1 MRIFRQARWAKS
13 GINVQEINKH
23 QIFVAFTVVLI
34 LSMTIYHDGHF
45 RDLFSYY
52 EDGGEKTYDIEN
64 DGWSVDLDSQFE
76 MADEFDLMLKNIDDY
91 EYPANSVIV
100 VDQGTIVRER
110 YYHDFSYRTQF
121 NTYSVTKSFTSALI
135 GIAIDQGIIGSVD
148 DTVVSYFPN
157 TTFDNASPEK
167 QSVTIRHVLTMTSGF
182 DYGEDPTLAPPV
194 AGSIATHVLNSPV
207 TREPGTSWVYDS
219 QAPSILTRIIEI
231 QSNMSFT
238 DFANESLFDP
248 LGIQEI
254 AWGTDD
260 SGLAYGGFGLYLT
273 SREMAKLGQLFLQ
286 EGQWN
291 GEQIISKE
299 WVQEST
305 SDHMPNDVQFVY
317 SVRPT
322 GNYGYLWWTYD
333 GFYIASGLHGQRII
347 VSPENDY
354 VLVFTSLDVTQQ
366 GANDLHSSV
375 LDGNFAGWE
384 EPMTDFYKRSAP
396 YLVLLLLFFATINF
410 AFLKYG
416 INQRI
421 SSKGKD
427 QDIVLTSLGLSVY
440 AVFVGFLATLSIIF
454 VVLDLFF
461 AGSRGILF
469 PKFQWLTWLMLII
482 FTGSVVVLDKEWLK
496 YRHNTN
502 LAGMLKFI
510 VPKSIF
516 FVILAVFLFFDVYLK
531 MVADFSA

>member
-1 MRIFRQARWAKS
+1 M
-13 GINVQEINKH
+13 QEINRH
-23 QIFVAFTVVLI
+23 QTFVVFTVVLV
-34 LSMTIYHDGHF
+34 LSMTVYSNGHF

-52 EDGGEKTYDIEN
+52 EHAGEKSYDLDN
-64 DGWSVDLDSQFE
+64 DGWSVDLDSPFE
-76 MADEFDLMLKNIDDY
+76 MAEEFDLMLKNIDDY
-91 EYPANSVIV
+91 EYPANSVIIV
-100 VDQGTIVRER
+100 NQGTIVREI
-110 YYHDFSYRTQF
+110 YYNDFSYSTQF
-121 NTYSVTKSFTSALI
+121 NTYSVTKSFTSALV

-148 DTVVSYFPN
+148 DPVVSYFPN
-157 TTFDNASPEK
+157 TTFDHDSPEK

-194 AGSIATHVLNSPV
+194 EGSVATHVLNSPV

-231 QSNMSFT
+231 QSNMSLL
-238 DFANESLFDP
+238 DFANEYLFDS
-248 LGIQEI
+248 LGIQEVS
-254 AWGTDD
+254 WGTDD
-260 SGLAYGGFGLYLT
+260 TGLAYGGFSLYLT
-273 SREMAKLGQLFLQ
+273 SREMAKFGQLFLQ
-286 EGQWN
+286 EGMWN
-291 GEQIISKE
+291 DEEIISKE
-299 WVQEST
+299 WVREST
-305 SDHMPNDVQFVY
+305 LDHMPDDVQFVY
-317 SVRPT
+317 SVRPS
-322 GNYGYLWWTYD
+322 GGYGYLWWTYD
-333 GFYIASGLHGQRII
+333 GFYTASGLHGQRII
-347 VSPENDY
+347 VNPGNEY
-354 VLVFTSLDVTQQ
+354 VVVFTSLDVTQE
-366 GANDLHSSV
+366 GADNLHRA
-375 LDGNFAGWE
+375 LLEGNFAGWE

-396 YLVLLLLFFATINF
+396 YLVLLLLFFATINL

-427 QDIVLTSLGLSVY
+427 RDIVLTSLGLSAY

-454 VVLDLFF
+454 VVLDFFF

-510 VPKSIF
+510 VPKSII

>member
-1 MRIFRQARWAKS
+1 M
-13 GINVQEINKH
+13 QEINRH
-23 QIFVAFTVVLI
+23 QTFIVFTVVLV
-34 LSMTIYHDGHF
+34 LSMTVYSNGHF

-52 EDGGEKTYDIEN
+52 EHAGDKSYDPDN
-64 DGWSVDLDSQFE
+64 DGWSVDLDAPFE
-76 MADEFDLMLKNIDDY
+76 MADEFNLMLKNIDDY

-100 VDQGTIVRER
+100 VNQGTIVREI
-110 YYHDFSYRTQF
+110 YYNDFSYSTQF
-121 NTYSVTKSFTSALI
+121 NTYSVTKSFTSALV

-148 DTVVSYFPN
+148 DPVVSYFPN
-157 TTFDNASPEK
+157 ATFDHDSPEK

-194 AGSIATHVLNSPV
+194 EGSVATHVLNSPV

-219 QAPSILTRIIEI
+219 QAPSILIRIIEI
-231 QSNMSFT
+231 QSNMSLL
-238 DFANESLFDP
+238 DFANEYLFDS
-248 LGIQEI
+248 LGIQEVS
-254 AWGTDD
+254 WGTDD
-260 SGLAYGGFGLYLT
+260 SGLAYGGFSLYLT
-273 SREMAKLGQLFLQ
+273 SREMAKFGQLFLQ
-286 EGQWN
+286 EGMWN
-291 GEQIISKE
+291 DEEIISKE
-299 WVQEST
+299 WVREST
-305 SDHMPNDVQFVY
+305 LDHMPDDVHFVY
-317 SVRPT
+317 SVKPS
-322 GNYGYLWWTYD
+322 GGYGYLWWTYD
-333 GFYIASGLHGQRII
+333 GFYTASGLHGQRII
-347 VSPENDY
+347 VNPSSEY
-354 VLVFTSLDVTQQ
+354 VVVFTSLDVTQE
-366 GANDLHSSV
+366 GADNLHRA
-375 LDGNFAGWE
+375 LLEGNFAGWE

-396 YLVLLLLFFATINF
+396 YLFLLLMFFATINL

-421 SSKGKD
+421 FSEGKD
-427 QDIVLTSLGLSVY
+427 WGIVLTSLGLSAY

>member
-1 MRIFRQARWAKS
+1 M
-13 GINVQEINKH
+13 QEINRH
-23 QIFVAFTVVLI
+23 QTFIVFTVVLV
-34 LSMTIYHDGHF
+34 LSMTVYSNGHF

-52 EDGGEKTYDIEN
+52 EHAGDKSYDPDN
-64 DGWSVDLDSQFE
+64 DGWSVDLDAPFE
-76 MADEFDLMLKNIDDY
+76 MADEFNLMLKNIDDY

-100 VDQGTIVRER
+100 VNQGTIVREI
-110 YYHDFSYRTQF
+110 YYNDFSYSTQF
-121 NTYSVTKSFTSALI
+121 NTYSVTKSFTSALV

-148 DTVVSYFPN
+148 DPVVSYFPN
-157 TTFDNASPEK
+157 ATLDHDSPEK

-194 AGSIATHVLNSPV
+194 EGSVATHVLNSPV

-231 QSNMSFT
+231 QSNMSLL
-238 DFANESLFDP
+238 DFANEYLFDS
-248 LGIQEI
+248 LGIQEVS
-254 AWGTDD
+254 WGTDD
-260 SGLAYGGFGLYLT
+260 TGLAYGGFSLYLT
-273 SREMAKLGQLFLQ
+273 SREMAKFGQLFLQ
-286 EGQWN
+286 EGMWN
-291 GEQIISKE
+291 DKEIISKE
-299 WVQEST
+299 WVREST
-305 SDHMPNDVQFVY
+305 LDHMPDDVHFVY
-317 SVRPT
+317 SVKPS
-322 GNYGYLWWTYD
+322 GGYGYLWWTYD
-333 GFYIASGLHGQRII
+333 GFYTASGLHGQRII
-347 VSPENDY
+347 VNPISEY
-354 VLVFTSLDVTQQ
+354 VVVFTSLDVTQE
-366 GANDLHSSV
+366 GGDNLHMA
-375 LDGNFAGWE
+375 LLEGDFAGWE

-396 YLVLLLLFFATINF
+396 YLFLLLMFFATINL

-421 SSKGKD
+421 FSEGKD
-427 QDIVLTSLGLSVY
+427 WGIVLTSLGLSAY

-496 YRHNTN
+496 YRHNTD

>member
-1 MRIFRQARWAKS
+1 M
-13 GINVQEINKH
+13 QEINRH
-23 QIFVAFTVVLI
+23 QTFVVFTVVLV
-34 LSMTIYHDGHF
+34 LSMTVYSNGHF

-52 EDGGEKTYDIEN
+52 EHAGNKLYDPDT
-64 DGWSVDLDSQFE
+64 DGWSVDLDAQFD
-76 MADEFDLMLKNIDDY
+76 MANEFDLMLKNIDDY

-100 VDQGTIVRER
+100 VNRGTIVREI
-110 YYHDFSYRTQF
+110 YYNDFSYSTQF
-121 NTYSVTKSFTSALI
+121 NTYSVTKSFTSALV

-148 DTVVSYFPN
+148 DPVVSYFPN
-157 TTFDNASPEK
+157 ATFDHDSPEK
-167 QSVTIRHVLTMTSGF
+167 QNVTIRHVLTMTSGF

-194 AGSIATHVLNSPV
+194 EGSVATHVLNSPV

-219 QAPSILTRIIEI
+219 QAPSILTKIIEI
-231 QSNMSFT
+231 QSNMSLI
-238 DFANESLFDP
+238 DFANEYLFDS
-248 LGIQEI
+248 LGIQEVS
-254 AWGTDD
+254 WGTDD
-260 SGLAYGGFGLYLT
+260 SGLAYGGFSLYLT

-286 EGQWN
+286 EGMWN
-291 GEQIISKE
+291 DEEIISKE
-299 WVQEST
+299 WVWEST
-305 SDHMPNDVQFVY
+305 LDHMPDDVQFVY
-317 SVRPT
+317 SVKPS
-322 GNYGYLWWTYD
+322 GGYGYLWWTYD
-333 GFYIASGLHGQRII
+333 GFYTASGLHGQRII
-347 VSPENDY
+347 VNPSSEY
-354 VLVFTSLDVTQQ
+354 VVVFTSLDVTQE
-366 GANDLHSSV
+366 GADNLHRA
-375 LDGNFAGWE
+375 LLEGNFAGWE
-384 EPMTDFYKRSAP
+384 EPMTNFYKRSAP
-396 YLVLLLLFFATINF
+396 YLILLLLFFATLNF
-410 AFLKYG
+410 AFLKSG

-421 SSKGKD
+421 FSEGKGR
-427 QDIVLTSLGLSVY
+427 DIVLTSLGLSAY

>member
-1 MRIFRQARWAKS
+1 M
-13 GINVQEINKH
+13 QEINRH
-23 QIFVAFTVVLI
+23 QTFIVFTVVLV
-34 LSMTIYHDGHF
+34 LSMTVYSNGHF

-52 EDGGEKTYDIEN
+52 EHAGDKSYDPNN
-64 DGWSVDLDSQFE
+64 DGWSVDLDAPFE
-76 MADEFDLMLKNIDDY
+76 MADEFNLMLKNIDDY

-100 VDQGTIVRER
+100 VNQGTIVREI
-110 YYHDFSYRTQF
+110 YYNDFSYSTQF
-121 NTYSVTKSFTSALI
+121 NTYSVTKSFTSALV
-135 GIAIDQGIIGSVD
+135 GIAIDRGIIGSVD
-148 DTVVSYFPN
+148 DPVVSYFPN
-157 TTFDNASPEK
+157 ATFDHDSPEK

-182 DYGEDPTLAPPV
+182 DYGEDPTLAPPIE
-194 AGSIATHVLNSPV
+194 GSVATHVLNSPV

-231 QSNMSFT
+231 QSNMSLL
-238 DFANESLFDP
+238 DFANEYLFDS
-248 LGIQEI
+248 LGIQEVS
-254 AWGTDD
+254 WGTDD
-260 SGLAYGGFGLYLT
+260 SGLAYGGFSLYLT
-273 SREMAKLGQLFLQ
+273 SREMAKFGQLFLQ
-286 EGQWN
+286 EGMWN
-291 GEQIISKE
+291 DEEIISKE
-299 WVQEST
+299 WVREST
-305 SDHMPNDVQFVY
+305 LDHMPDDVHFVY
-317 SVRPT
+317 SVKPS
-322 GNYGYLWWTYD
+322 GGYGYLWWTYD
-333 GFYIASGLHGQRII
+333 GFYTASGLHGQRII
-347 VSPENDY
+347 VNPISEY
-354 VLVFTSLDVTQQ
+354 VVVFTSLDVTQE
-366 GANDLHSSV
+366 GGDNLHMA
-375 LDGNFAGWE
+375 LLEGDFAGWE

-396 YLVLLLLFFATINF
+396 YLILLLMFFATINL

-421 SSKGKD
+421 FSEGKD
-427 QDIVLTSLGLSVY
+427 WGIVLTSLGLSAY

-496 YRHNTN
+496 YRHNTD